1 MKIYGIC
8 VAKNEE
14 DIIAECLINA
24 TAFCD
29 QIFVIDN
36 GSNDATWGIV
46 HNLAKEYSQI
56 VPFLRTEEPFRD
68 GIRSLVY
75 NQYYQELTAQD
86 WWFRLDADEF
96 LSDNPRSALQQ
107 ANQEKADF
115 IQAWQAQFYF
125 TDVDFR
131 NWLAGNE
138 NLSKSIKERRRYYAV
153 NWREYRFFR
162 NQPNQAWKEAKAPQ
176 WPEGLKKVA
185 SERIVNLHYQDR
197 DPEQI
202 QKRLK
207 QRYGHT
213 QFRHITTAAE
223 DWKTKIRSVN
233 SLDHYQPGQ
242 PLKIRRFKFY
252 LQRIRKKILK
262 WIQECFIQTVRISTF
277 KKCKSSSL
285 Y

>member
-46 HNLAKEYSQI
+46 HNLAKEHSQI

-96 LSDNPRSALQQ
+96 LSDNPRSALQR

-125 TDVDFR
+125 TDVDFK
-131 NWLAGNE
+131 NWLADNE
-138 NLSKSIKERRRYYAV
+138 NLSQSITERRRYYAV

-162 NQPNQAWKEAKAPQ
+162 NQPNQAWKEATAPQ

-213 QFRHITTAAE
+213 QFRHITTAAQ

-252 LQRIRKKILK
+252 LHRVRKKLLR
-262 WIQECFIQTVRISTF
+262 W
-277 KKCKSSSL
+277 
-285 Y
+285 